1 MLSCNSATPATSELA
16 VSASRSVKVTVLFVF
31 FVLSSVLT
39 DSKVVVSP
47 VLKQQNKLRHLVEV
61 VSTTDFQILC

>member
-16 VSASRSVKVTVLFVF
+16 VSTSRSVKVTVLFVF

-61 VSTTDFQILC
+61 VSTTDFQMLC